1 MSIETIKTGY
11 SNLNLM
17 EKCRKLKE
25 YAYFIRIIREYLN
38 EGDKIETAVNS
49 AIEICIQKDILK
61 DILQKNRSEV
71 LNVILTEFDENL
83 YSKSLREEG
92 REEGMKAFIELCHEI
107 KISKDETR
115 NKLIEKFRLQKEE
128 VEEYLIKYWK

>member
-1 MSIETIKTGY
+1 MNK
-11 SNLNLM
+11 
-17 EKCRKLKE
+17 
-25 YAYFIRIIREYLN
+25 
-38 EGDKIETAVNS
+38 GDNIETAVNC
-49 AIEICIQKDILK
+49 AIEICIQKEILK

-92 REEGMKAFIELCHEI
+92 IIEGKKEGMRAFIELCQEI

-115 NKLIEKFRLQKEE
+115 NKLIEKFKLQKYEA
-128 VEEYLIKYWK
+128 EEYLIKYWK